1 MTVFTSE
8 GAIKH
13 SKFAHFDRF
22 SSPLPAASSLTE
34 LISRPTLALRSANHT
49 IIPGEISWRAAAKR
63 PLSVVENA
71 GFGIVSARPI
81 GMAGDYVSHSHLSLF
96 K

>member
-1 MTVFTSE
+1 MWCAAQQEKREAYDHV
-8 GAIKH
+8 GNMW
-13 SKFAHFDRF
+13 FA
-22 SSPLPAASSLTE
+22 AQQET
-34 LISRPTLALRSANHT
+34 T
-49 IIPGEISWRAAAKR
+49 GEISLRAAAMR